1 MLSLVLLKTRNAS
14 IPTMKIHQIEY
25 LTGFL
30 NLTLR
35 KIRCSLNP
43 KALAVNKAQRQ
54 FRPEPYFPE
63 FFLIAGSVV
72 GGSNINELSAEIY
85 QI

>member
-1 MLSLVLLKTRNAS
+1 MLSLIFIKTRNAP
-14 IPTMKIHQIEY
+14 IPTLKIRQIEY

-30 NLTLR
+30 NLTPW

-54 FRPEPYFPE
+54 LRPEPYFPK
-63 FFLIAGSVV
+63 FFKSRALKA
-72 GGSNINELSAEIY
+72 
-85 QI
+85 